1 MGSHPT
7 PYDSR
12 FMMRSLLIA
21 AVLLPA
27 SSFACELTNHFKVIG
42 FDAKETLV
50 AMREESEGTIAVHLY
65 ELPSGKR
72 KSSWDI
78 INYDETTSEPANGD
92 MSKLG
97 KLRAAR
103 WKEAEAALVRE
114 GIKIN
119 AKYPISE
126 TATIGKAKF
135 ITRSGETSEY
145 VVSAVEVVRIE
156 GKESTVI
163 DRQSSPTANDAVAY
177 DGFSV
182 APSKKTLIILPSG
195 CGAAPVFIEI

>member
-1 MGSHPT
+1 
-7 PYDSR
+7 
-12 FMMRSLLIA
+12 MMRSLLIA

-27 SSFACELTNHFKVIG
+27 SSFARELTNHFKVIG

-50 AMREESEGTIAVHLY
+50 AMRE
-65 ELPSGKR
+65 
-72 KSSWDI
+72 
-78 INYDETTSEPANGD
+78 ETTSEPANGD

-119 AKYPISE
+119 AKYPI
-126 TATIGKAKF
+126 TDTVTIGKAKF
-135 ITRSGETSEY
+135 ITLSGETSEY

-163 DRQSSPTANDAVAY
+163 DRQSSPTANDTVAY

-182 APSKKTLIILPSG
+182 SPAKKTLIILPSG
-195 CGAAPVFIEI
+195 CGAEPVFVAL